1 MARAGNEAVTWL
13 DELGMDPLRIGGG
26 RPPRLFERRFGAVS
40 IRRVSMSP
48 FDKPSS
54 PLVDP
59 DHVFWTS
66 VLAGSLKVDGRGAQM
81 LLTRDVSTFRRGLGV
96 SRSRTAAGADLLS
109 LAVPHERIRDRG
121 LQTEYLL
128 LPVDALA
135 KTAQNYLLMLLRRR
149 FDAHS
154 PANASLGAAAEEML
168 VAMLMQQE
176 GYRADS
182 AAVSGGLRLRAEA
195 LIQSRYAD
203 PETGPQAV
211 ADALGVSL
219 RSLQRAYAETGATV
233 STRIDARR
241 RAKAEQLM
249 SGPARMTFDDVAAR
263 AGFRSTYQLRRV
275 IQQTHGMS
283 LRDFRQQ
290 HLGSAQRP
298 QLGNPRTEAPGRR
311 PGE

>member
-1 MARAGNEAVTWL
+1 MARAGSEAATWL

-26 RPPRLFERRFGAVS
+26 RPPKITERHMGAVY

-48 FDKPSS
+48 FDKPRT
-54 PLVDP
+54 PLVEPND
-59 DHVFWTS
+59 VFWTS
-66 VLAGSLKVDGRGAQM
+66 VLAGSLKVEGRGAQV
-81 LLTRDVSTFRRGLGV
+81 LLTRDVSTIRRGLGA

-109 LAVPHERIRDRG
+109 LAVPHDRLRDRG
-121 LQTEYLL
+121 LKTEYLRV
-128 LPVDALA
+128 PVDALA
-135 KTAQNYLLMLLRRR
+135 KSAQNYLLMLLQRR

-168 VAMLMQQE
+168 VAMLMEQE

-195 LIQSRYAD
+195 LIRSRCTDHEA
-203 PETGPQAV
+203 GPQTV
-211 ADALGVSL
+211 AEALGVSL
-219 RSLQRAYAETGATV
+219 RSLQRAYAATGTTV
-233 STRIDARR
+233 SARFDAHR

-249 SGPARMTFDDVAAR
+249 SGPAHMTVEEVAAR

-275 IQQTHGMS
+275 IQQTHGIS

-290 HLGSAQRP
+290 HLESAQHP
-298 QLGNPRTEAPGRR
+298 QLLDVNPRA
-311 PGE
+311 